1 MRASSLPPP
10 EPLPPTGPV
19 VVENPSDG
27 GLGFWLVRYFLF
39 GLCALGS
46 LAAHVGL
53 GAYLHYAG
61 STPPVVDLSTYG
73 QTVSQVST
81 ITAWDGQV
89 IGELAHEY
97 RLVVPFEKIP
107 ETLRKAFVAAE
118 DHRFYQHG
126 GLDWRGLARA
136 AWANLRAGQV
146 VQGGS
151 TITQQ
156 VAKAFLSSERTLD
169 RKVREA
175 ILARRIEARYGK
187 DEILGLYLNHIFL
200 GGGAYGVGAAAR
212 RYFDKEVWELDL
224 GESALVAG
232 LARAPSRD
240 SPLVSIERAQR
251 RRDEVLAR
259 MVETGAAK
267 EAEAAFARTQPLKVR
282 PRLDLLREV
291 TPYFT
296 EHVRREA
303 VARHGDQVSKGGMRI
318 ETTVLPWV
326 DVAAQENVD
335 HGLRKLDKRQGW
347 RGPEARLRSA
357 SAREEFVRRARELYG
372 SEQLSE
378 GRLYLGLV
386 EKVDSQSAQ
395 VRVGAGL
402 HPLPLANMRWAAP
415 YSRKDPTNDRTIQ
428 SIGNALRPGDV
439 IWVRWAHRTNLGQFR
454 EWVYT
459 AEVPPE
465 LAWVPAHTGKRAPK
479 GPQVLL
485 LEQTPTV
492 QGAMYTYDHS
502 SGYVLSMVGGD
513 DFDRSEF
520 NRAVQACRQPGSTYK
535 PVYYSAA
542 LDRGA
547 SFATTLNDT
556 PRAEVDP
563 ITGEVWTPTN
573 LNNEVDYQ
581 CTLERA
587 LVWSK
592 NIPSVQLFGMVGAK
606 EVEKWAR
613 QLGFTTQIIAD
624 KALALGASCVRI
636 DEITRAFSAFARS
649 GAIVEPVYIRRVID
663 GAGNVLE
670 DASVYYDPTLPRD
683 ALFDRLAQTAG
694 DRPRVAISPRTAWLT
709 STLLERVV
717 SKGHSQI
724 LRATKLPA
732 AGKTGTSSATMDE
745 WLVAY
750 TSKWMT
756 TTWIGDDLRERML
769 GYKDASYMQA
779 VPTYARFLYEVA
791 RTQPLQKIPWERP
804 EGVKA
809 SDIGGPLPGKPV
821 LLDLPKPGKSAAPP
835 PGKASLVPAPA
846 KGPAPVKATAPVRA
860 PAGKPGAATAQTAP
874 PGKSPARATPAPVT
888 APLARTGPPRG
899 KAGAPVTPA
908 TKAPAPKTPTAKAPA
923 RKAPPPA
930 PAARPRR

>member
-10 EPLPPTGPV
+10 QPIAQGGLIV
-19 VVENPSDG
+19 IENPADG
-27 GLGFWLVRYFLF
+27 ELGFWLFRYFLF

-46 LAAHVGL
+46 IALHLGL

-73 QTVSQVST
+73 LTVSQVST

-97 RLVVPFEKIP
+97 RLVVPLEKIP

-126 GLDWRGLARA
+126 GLDWRGLVRA

-169 RKVREA
+169 RKIREA

-224 GESALVAG
+224 GECALVAG

-240 SPLVSIERAQR
+240 SPFVSLERAQR
-251 RRDEVLAR
+251 RRDEVLSR
-259 MVETGAAK
+259 MVETGALG
-267 EAEAAFARTQPLKVR
+267 EPEAATARATALKVR
-282 PRLDLLREV
+282 PHLDLLREV

-303 VARHGDQVSKGGMRI
+303 TARHGDQVSKGGMRI

-326 DVAAQENVD
+326 DVAAQESVD

-347 RGPEARLRSA
+347 RGPEARLRSTA
-357 SAREEFVRRARELYG
+357 ARQELVRRASELYG
-372 SEQLSE
+372 TGPLAE

-386 EKVDSQSAQ
+386 DRVDAQAAQ
-395 VRVGAGL
+395 VRVGP
-402 HPLPLANMRWAAP
+402 HVYPLPLANMRWAAP

-428 SIGNALRPGDV
+428 TIGNTLRSGDV
-439 IWVRWAHRTNLGQFR
+439 IWVRWAHRTSLGQFR

-459 AEVPPE
+459 TEMPPE
-465 LAWVPAHTGKRAPK
+465 LAWVPPHAGRSAPR
-479 GPQVLL
+479 GAQQLL
-485 LEQTPTV
+485 LEQTPAV

-502 SGYVLSMVGGD
+502 SGYVVSMVGGD

-520 NRAVQACRQPGSTYK
+520 NRAIQACRQPGSTYK

-547 SFATTLNDT
+547 SFATMLNDT

-573 LNNEVDYQ
+573 LNNEIDYQ

-613 QLGFTTQIIAD
+613 QLGFSTQIIAD

-636 DEITRAFSAFARS
+636 DEITRAFSVFARN
-649 GAIVEPVYIRRVID
+649 GAVVEPVYIRRVLD
-663 GAGNVLE
+663 AAGNVLE

-683 ALFDRLAQTAG
+683 ALYDRLAQTAG
-694 DRPRVAISPRTAWLT
+694 ERPRIAISPRTAWLT

-821 LLDLPKPGKSAAPP
+821 LLDLSKTSKAPQPPTKAPGPGPARAPAIPRTGAPGKGTSTSTAAPGKSVAARATPV
-835 PGKASLVPAPA
+835 AER
-846 KGPAPVKATAPVRA
+846 KGPAP
-860 PAGKPGAATAQTAP
+860 
-874 PGKSPARATPAPVT
+874 
-888 APLARTGPPRG
+888 
-899 KAGAPVTPA
+899 PA
-908 TKAPAPKTPTAKAPA
+908 TG
-923 RKAPPPA
+923 RS
-930 PAARPRR
+930 RSR